1 MNYTEKNMTTLATM
15 QGISSALSE
24 LKIEGDELV
33 YNGQR
38 VNISKFD
45 MSLLM
50 GDQLPFESQ
59 LANLTPEDVYK
70 IISLH
75 AVTMESQTPTKQAAS
90 KNEAEL
96 EALKEKKILG
106 YNKTIEDKELLLK
119 DLCARLPYH
128 PQIRIYNDSWEG
140 CRIGEFRCFGIR
152 FHLYMTCLKTYII
165 TRYMPAQGKRLLSLL
180 NRPMK
185 SLNAHA
191 EQDPLLFVLPK
202 SAGDL

>member
-1 MNYTEKNMTTLATM
+1 MNYTQKNMNTLAAM
-15 QGISSALSE
+15 QSINSALSD

-96 EALKEKKILG
+96 EALKEKNPKLKNVVISSREG
-106 YNKTIEDKELLLK
+106 ENGSKEEYINIV
-119 DLCARLPYH
+119 DT
-128 PQIRIYNDSWEG
+128 EG
-140 CRIGEFRCFGIR
+140 RD
-152 FHLYMTCLKTYII
+152 H
-165 TRYMPAQGKRLLSLL
+165 
-180 NRPMK
+180 
-185 SLNAHA
+185 
-191 EQDPLLFVLPK
+191 LLFNVYK
-202 SAGDL
+202 VDLIQMYMEALNKYYQDIQE